1 MKKKF
6 FFFPISSNKSQQT
19 IFRILER
26 SITQFLAEKRTTV
39 SLMIILEQKGE
50 ELLRETKE
58 QEGRV
63 NKVYPV
69 HRANVALCI
78 RYFVQF
84 QPGLMPC
91 HSFHVS
97 RDSARHRR
105 EVMYTALQVM
115 YRADKGKEGGVN
127 DQQRVK
133 RVMC

>member
-1 MKKKF
+1 
-6 FFFPISSNKSQQT
+6 
-19 IFRILER
+19 
-26 SITQFLAEKRTTV
+26 
-39 SLMIILEQKGE
+39 MIILEQKGA
-50 ELLRETKE
+50 LLRETKE